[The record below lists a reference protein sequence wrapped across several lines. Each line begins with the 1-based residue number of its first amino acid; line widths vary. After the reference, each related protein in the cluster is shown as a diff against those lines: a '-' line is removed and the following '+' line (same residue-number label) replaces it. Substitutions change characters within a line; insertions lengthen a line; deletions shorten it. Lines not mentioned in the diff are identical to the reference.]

1 MLLFGASGHAKVI
14 IGGLEANNEKKIFL
28 FDDDTSKAK
37 ILQYEVLGKYDENKF
52 IDEKLII
59 SIGYN
64 EVRYKLT
71 QIIKHNFGK
80 MFHPSAIISNYAT
93 IKEGTVIFQNAVI
106 QPDVKIGKH
115 VIINT
120 LTIIEHDSIIEDFV
134 HVAPNSTI
142 CGGVQVGEGTLIGAG
157 STVIPNVRIGKWC
170 IIGAGTTIRKNV
182 PDYSVIVG
190 NPAKI
195 IKKTNKIENEKI

>member
-14 IGGLEANNEKKIFL
+14 IGGLEANNEKNIYL
-28 FDDDTSKAK
+28 FDDDTSKSN
-37 ILQYEVLGKYDENKF
+37 ILGYEVLGKYSEN
-52 IDEKLII
+52 IYLEENVII

-64 EVRYKLT
+64 EVRCKLS
-71 QIIKHNFGK
+71 QLIKHNFGK
-80 MFHPSAIISNYAT
+80 MFHPTSLISKYSIID
-93 IKEGTVIFQNAVI
+93 IGTVIFQNAVI

-120 LTIIEHDSIIEDFV
+120 SAIIEHDSIVEDFV
-134 HVAPNSTI
+134 HIAPNSTI

-157 STVIPNVRIGKWC
+157 STVIPNIKIGKWC
-170 IIGAGTTIRKNV
+170 VIGAGSTIRKNV
-182 PDYSVIVG
+182 PDFSVIVG

-195 IKKTNKIENEKI
+195 INKTNTIL